1 MNRIQRFFFF
11 AALALFATSCVP
23 SKKMIYLQNEEGF
36 EGLYKYERTEYRLQ
50 PNDIID
56 VQVRTLNENANNL
69 FISQTQIQ
77 TQQAMQV
84 GAQSGGDL
92 YYMTGYS
99 ISDSGTV
106 ELPFIG
112 SVNVQGMTLNEARV
126 AIDQEVGKLFKSY
139 YLSVKLG
146 GIRFS
151 TLGEFS
157 RPGKKVLLQNQATIF
172 EAIALSGDLNMV
184 ANREEV
190 RLIRQYPE
198 GTKVHTVN
206 LLEDD
211 IISSPYYFIQP
222 NDIIYAEPLPQKSA
236 GIGITGAQ
244 TLSTIIGTL
253 GTSLALVLSIISL
266 TN

>member
-1 MNRIQRFFFF
+1 MDRIQRFFFF
-11 AALALFATSCVP
+11 ALLALIATSCVP
-23 SKKMIYLQNEEGF
+23 TKKMIYLQNEEGY
-36 EGLYKYERTEYRLQ
+36 EDLYKYERTEYRLQ

-56 VQVRTLNENANNL
+56 VQVRSLNEDANKL
-69 FISQTQIQ
+69 FISQTRA
-77 TQQAMQV
+77 QQAMQV
-84 GAQSGGDL
+84 GAQNGGDL

-99 ISDSGTV
+99 ISDRGTV

-126 AIDQEVGKLFKSY
+126 AIDQEVGKLFKAY

-151 TLGEFS
+151 TLGEFNT
-157 RPGKKVLLQNQATIF
+157 PGKKVLLQNQATIF
-172 EAIALSGDLNMV
+172 EAIASSGDLNMV

-211 IISSPYYFIQP
+211 IISSPYYFIHP
-222 NDIIYAEPLPQKSA
+222 NDIIFAEPLPQKSA

-253 GTSLALVLSIISL
+253 STSLALVLSIISL

>member
-1 MNRIQRFFFF
+1 MNHIKRFFCF
-11 AALALFATSCVP
+11 AVLASALSSCVP
-23 SKKMIYLQNEEGF
+23 TKKMIYLQNEDGF
-36 EGLYKYERTEYRLQ
+36 SDLYKYNRSEYRLQ
-50 PNDIID
+50 PNDILD
-56 VQVRTLNENANNL
+56 VQVRSLNEDANKL
-69 FISQTQIQ
+69 FLQQGQ
-77 TQQAMQV
+77 AQQAMQV
-84 GAQSGGDL
+84 FAQDGGDL

-106 ELPFIG
+106 DLPFIG
-112 SVNVQGMTLNEARV
+112 SVGVQGMTLNEARA
-126 AIDQEVGKLFKSY
+126 AIDVEVGKLFKAY

-151 TLGEFS
+151 TLGEFN

-172 EAIALSGDLNMV
+172 EAIASSGDLNMV
-184 ANREEV
+184 ANRSEI

-236 GIGITGAQ
+236 GIGVTGAQ

-253 GTSLALVLSIISL
+253 STSLALVLSIISL